1 MFSPRAKRPQF
12 LCRSLGNDRAD
23 PSRDK
28 CGDGNAVDYA
38 DWLYPYLYQKKSD
51 FDGVEKNLYADNNL
65 GGNSKVSG
73 SVLGARFATEKD
85 FTAVT
90 LNPESAA
97 DTVTASLYKFIYSY
111 ERSLQGGALCT
122 VSAQKNSSGK
132 YVFALNREYGGGEY
146 LLVFDGVKE
155 IGVNGSQYG
164 YYYVDGSAFRGLL
177 NMSVTFAG
185 SFDSYL
191 SPVTPEPETI
201 NSLGSGHRRRKGK
214 SRKDIR
220 RDDNKSQK
228 LPSKMTIGEDSYVG
242 FGSSDFTLKSTDV
255 TEIKSQRA

>member
-1 MFSPRAKRPQF
+1 MGLDDFARFDLVSSGGSVKYQVLAGQKV
-12 LCRSLGNDRAD
+12 LAETDVLTSGETAAISCAV
-23 PSRDK
+23 PSGTTELTLRVTNA
-28 CGDGNAVDYA
+28 GDGNAVDYA

-65 GGNSKVSG
+65 GGNSKVNG

-132 YVFALNREYGGGEY
+132 YVFALNREYRRGRIPARFRRSKGNRSQRLTVRI
-146 LLVFDGVKE
+146 LL
-155 IGVNGSQYG
+155 
-164 YYYVDGSAFRGLL
+164 
-177 NMSVTFAG
+177 
-185 SFDSYL
+185 
-191 SPVTPEPETI
+191 
-201 NSLGSGHRRRKGK
+201 RRRFGLQR
-214 SRKDIR
+214 SF
-220 RDDNKSQK
+220 
-228 LPSKMTIGEDSYVG
+228 EYVG
-242 FGSSDFTLKSTDV
+242 NLCGQL
-255 TEIKSQRA
+255 